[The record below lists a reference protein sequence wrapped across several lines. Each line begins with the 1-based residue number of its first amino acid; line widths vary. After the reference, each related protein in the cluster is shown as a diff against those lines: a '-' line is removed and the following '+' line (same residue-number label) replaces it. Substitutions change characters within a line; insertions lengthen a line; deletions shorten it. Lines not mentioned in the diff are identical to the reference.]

1 MIEKPKPSYC
11 VRERIFIY
19 AWLFFF
25 FFSGKCYL
33 EGFSMKTNKVG
44 SWKLN
49 ARDTWKK
56 KRVPERSDGHVVG
69 ENVEEEIGSVEE
81 HNNSGTP

>member
-1 MIEKPKPSYC
+1 M
-11 VRERIFIY
+11 
-19 AWLFFF
+19 
-25 FFSGKCYL
+25 
-33 EGFSMKTNKVG
+33 
-44 SWKLN
+44 N